1 MGNVISFLAITGHPT
16 RKELEVKINSF
27 KEVGITEILAYPR
40 SGCLVPYLSEE
51 WFKVVGN
58 IISICEE
65 NDMNVWLYDEFNWP
79 SGGAGGKVQDASVK
93 NWSKKIVLEDDKLV
107 VVSEKKFPDLLSENA
122 VSTFINLTHEQYYL
136 RFKKYFG
143 NVIKGIFTDEP
154 CFSYNTEWDDNIVYY
169 DCLEKDYKKACDR
182 DFFEDTISYYNHN
195 APSGYAK
202 TLYDLY
208 AKRFANGY
216 IKRLADWCEE
226 HNVVLTGH
234 LLADTSVQAG
244 THDSGDTILGL
255 KQFHIP
261 GIDDINT
268 RIGGDILVAYA
279 HIDAVVRATKK
290 DAMIELFALGPCD
303 MPYDVKVRSLYLASA
318 FGINRY
324 FLAVAH
330 LDAKGN
336 YHKLRNYFNSEC
348 SVSPD
353 FKKLSLLS
361 AEVVKAEE
369 YAKKESEIDVY
380 VRYPRNAL
388 LKTMD
393 DGREVSRQINKEIE
407 ILLYDLYSSQVSFG
421 FLEEGQC
428 AERVLCVDENGV
440 YEEKSGEYI
449 KDVKF
454 WCNQNVIRTILVR
467 EEGKIAENV
476 FVKGYKD
483 GSVLIINCGEVK
495 EVEIFT
501 SGKVVKKTLRA
512 NEVLFKE
519 DLYDEPKTISVDP
532 EFKVSFENGVYRP
545 FLWEETSFAAKE
557 DVSASFLIRSYP
569 EISPVLLDGKEITA
583 TLNCNKIGEGFNPLY
598 KISEPI
604 IIKKGI
610 HKIKNAGNL
619 PERFYLPIC
628 IIMGDFE
635 ACKNT
640 LYNKATSGNSAYFFK
655 DCTFSTELKIPENAY
670 SISFESSNLLT
681 KVLINNEEIGTDAKN
696 NVVLPIPEKFKGKIV
711 NVNFIQT
718 STIAP
723 IFGNVETDLNHQKN
737 ETPDW
742 NKTFGV
748 TEKPHGISNIK
759 FIVK

>member
-16 RKELEVKINSF
+16 KDELEVKIKSF

-51 WFKVVGN
+51 WFTVVNN

-65 NDMNVWLYDEFNWP
+65 NGMYLWLYDEFNWP
-79 SGGAGGKVQDASVK
+79 SGGAGGKVQNASVK
-93 NWSKKIVLEDDKLV
+93 NWSKKIILQNDEPVI
-107 VVSEKKFPDLLSENA
+107 VSEKKFPDLLSENA
-122 VSTFINLTHEQYYL
+122 VSTFINLTHEQYYE

-143 NVIKGIFTDEP
+143 NVIKGVFTDEP

-169 DCLEKDYKKACDR
+169 DNLEKDYYAVCNR

-195 APSGYAK
+195 APKGYAK
-202 TLYDLY
+202 ILYDLY
-208 AKRFANGY
+208 AKRFAEGY
-216 IKRLADWCEE
+216 LKRLADWCEE
-226 HNVVLTGH
+226 HGVVLTGH

-303 MPYDVKVRSLYLASA
+303 MSYDVKLRSLYLASA

-336 YHKLRNYFNSEC
+336 YHKLRNYFNTEC

-361 AEVVKAEE
+361 KEAVKAEE

-388 LKTMD
+388 LKIMD
-393 DGREVSRQINKEIE
+393 NGRETSRQINKKIE

-421 FLEEGQC
+421 FLEDGLD
-428 AERVLCVDENGV
+428 AENVLCVDENGV

-449 KDVKF
+449 LDVKS
-454 WCNQNVIRTILVR
+454 WCDQNIIRKIVVR
-467 EEGKIAENV
+467 EKDKIAEKV
-476 FVKGYKD
+476 FVKAYKD
-483 GSVLIINCGEVK
+483 GNILIINCGEDRDVD
-495 EVEIFT
+495 IFAC
-501 SGKVVKKTLRA
+501 GKVISKHLRA

-519 DLYDEPKTISVDP
+519 DLITEPETISVNPD
-532 EFKVSFENGVYRP
+532 FKVFFEHGVYRP
-545 FLWEETSFAAKE
+545 FLWEEASFVAKE
-557 DVSASFLIRSYP
+557 DVTARFLIRSYP
-569 EISPVLLDGKEITA
+569 EISPILLDENEIKA
-583 TLNCNKIGEGFNPLY
+583 TSDCDKIGEGFNTLY
-598 KISEPI
+598 KMSEPI
-604 IIKKGI
+604 TIKKGV
-610 HKIKNAGNL
+610 HKIKNGGNL
-619 PERFYLPIC
+619 PERLYLPLC
-628 IIMGDFE
+628 IVIGDFE
-635 ACKNT
+635 STENE
-640 LYNKATSGNSAYFFK
+640 LYKKTTSGNSAHFFK
-655 DCTFSTELKIPENAY
+655 DCTFSCALEIPENAE
-670 SISFESSNLLT
+670 SISFDSSNLLT
-681 KVLINNEEIGTDAKN
+681 KVYIQKEEIGMNAKN
-696 NVVLPIPEKFKGKIV
+696 HIVLSVPEKFKGKKV
-711 NVNFIQT
+711 NIDFVQT
-718 STIAP
+718 SNIAP
-723 IFGNVETDLNHQKN
+723 IFGNVETDYNHKMN

-748 TEKPHGISNIK
+748 MQKPHGISNVK
-759 FIVK
+759 FITE